1 MLFRSTY
8 SPQSGVAGNG
18 SAFTSGNPN
27 APQGTQVAFLQKNG
41 TLSQAV
47 NFSAGTYIVSFDAA
61 QRKNFQASS
70 QTVAVEVD
78 GTVVGTIKPSGTSY
92 ALYTTN
98 AFTVTAGTHTVEFVG
113 LDPNGGDNTAFI
125 DEVTIGSA

>member
-1 MLFRSTY
+1 MF
-8 SPQSGVAGNG
+8 
-18 SAFTSGNPN
+18 
-27 APQGTQVAFLQKNG
+27 
-41 TLSQAV
+41 
-47 NFSAGTYIVSFDAA
+47 
-61 QRKNFQASS
+61 
-70 QTVAVEVD
+70 
-78 GTVVGTIKPSGTSY
+78 KPGGTSY